1 MCYASYAQRQGAW
14 LHIRTVHNPKLSC
27 SLCSEFK
34 WARPYEYRKHLRKKH
49 PDVNPDL
56 ILGKASGSRRRA
68 TITTEHSPQQP
79 PVLPPAVE
87 QDQQNWAKSRPNP
100 SAPPSPAGARAT
112 SVPPPAVSFVDHNWQ
127 PVYAGQTVTMN
138 EHEYTPGSEALDA
151 AYRLAMPLSTE
162 ERAELNDIS
171 LQDGQSGLVQG
182 FSTYH
187 I

>member
-1 MCYASYAQRQGAW
+1 
-14 LHIRTVHNPKLSC
+14 
-27 SLCSEFK
+27 
-34 WARPYEYRKHLRKKH
+34 
-49 PDVNPDL
+49 
-56 ILGKASGSRRRA
+56 
-68 TITTEHSPQQP
+68 
-79 PVLPPAVE
+79 
-87 QDQQNWAKSRPNP
+87 
-100 SAPPSPAGARAT
+100 
-112 SVPPPAVSFVDHNWQ
+112 
-127 PVYAGQTVTMN
+127 MN